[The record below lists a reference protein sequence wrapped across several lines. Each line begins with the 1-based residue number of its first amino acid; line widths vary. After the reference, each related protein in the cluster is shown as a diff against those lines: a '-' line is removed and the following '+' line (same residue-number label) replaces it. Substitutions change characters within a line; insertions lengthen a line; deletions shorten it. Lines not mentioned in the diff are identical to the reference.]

1 MTRAAEVSAAE
12 AGRRLGIDKATATRW
27 LQLGKMH
34 GTRTADS
41 GHWRVTATEIERLRG
56 ASSEMSGA
64 AIAHSLAQALAH
76 LTAAEA
82 GAPDTE
88 LRRLARRAV
97 LATHRVAEYAA
108 QLNA

>member
-1 MTRAAEVSAAE
+1 MSRSSEVSAAE

-27 LQLGKMH
+27 LQSGKMH
-34 GTRTADS
+34 GARTAG
-41 GHWRVTATEIERLRG
+41 GHWRVSATEIERLLD
-56 ASSEMSGA
+56 ASSEMSGE

-82 GAPDTE
+82 GAPDAE
-88 LRRLARRAV
+88 LRRLAHRAT
-97 LATHRVAEYAA
+97 LATQRAAEYAA